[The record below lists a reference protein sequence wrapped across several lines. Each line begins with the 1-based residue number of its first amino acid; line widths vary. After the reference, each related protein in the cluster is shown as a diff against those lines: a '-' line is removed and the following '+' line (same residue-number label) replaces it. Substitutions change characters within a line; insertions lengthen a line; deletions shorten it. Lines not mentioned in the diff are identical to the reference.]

1 MRSWIEGTLQL
12 SLGGVVDGDHMRQSS
27 LNNKEVDGKTRYVA
41 LYRLQEFERESIS
54 TSTPQHGRCAIQMV
68 FISPVKGE
76 HMQPFYM
83 VKSNIEPTVHA

>member
-1 MRSWIEGTLQL
+1 MVITCDRAALITRKLMEKHAT
-12 SLGGVVDGDHMRQSS
+12 SL
-27 LNNKEVDGKTRYVA
+27 
-41 LYRLQEFERESIS
+41 LYRLQESERESIS